1 MKTHRLDIA
10 RLRVHIHTYIGVR
23 NLRKRNPNKD
33 LERGGK
39 PQAAAA
45 ARL

>member
-10 RLRVHIHTYIGVR
+10 RLRVHTHAYVGIR
-23 NLRKRNPNKD
+23 NFRKRNPNKY